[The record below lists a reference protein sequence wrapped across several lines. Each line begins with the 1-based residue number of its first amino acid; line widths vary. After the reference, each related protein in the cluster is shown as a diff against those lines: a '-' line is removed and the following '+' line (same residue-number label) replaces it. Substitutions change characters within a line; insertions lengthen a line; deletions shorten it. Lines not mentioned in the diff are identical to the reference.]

1 MDDNQYQIKPMSYEE
16 SVRKNEEDNKRARY
30 LYNVLKDKYP
40 EMAERV
46 KNDITLML
54 SDVIIENEVDKKD

>member
-1 MDDNQYQIKPMSYEE
+1 MDNKEYQFKPMSYEE
-16 SVRKNEEDNKRARY
+16 SVRKKEEDNKRARY

-46 KNDITLML
+46 KNDITLMP
-54 SDVIIENEVDKKD
+54 SDVIIVNEFDKEN

>member
-1 MDDNQYQIKPMSYEE
+1 MDDNQYQFKPMTYEE

-46 KNDITLML
+46 KNNISLMP
-54 SDVIIENEVDKKD
+54 SDVIVENEVDKKD